1 MSPTNEKRARIHES
15 LSFRAVVKA
24 DVGEAVAAN
33 TDGSK
38 VRFARQPATTG
49 ANGRMEGCERQ
60 NWLEARRHANGV
72 ASG

>member
-1 MSPTNEKRARIHES
+1 MCVEVDGRIAPEWS
-15 LSFRAVVKA
+15 ATLTQS
-24 DVGEAVAAN
+24 DN
-33 TDGSK
+33 
-38 VRFARQPATTG
+38 VRVARQPATTG

>member
-1 MSPTNEKRARIHES
+1 V
-15 LSFRAVVKA
+15 AVGA
-24 DVGEAVAAN
+24 GATAAAH
-33 TDGSK
+33 TDGRK
-38 VRFARQPATTG
+38 VRFARQLATTG